1 MVARVQLYH
10 GKKRVKQDFYKQYTR
25 NKKKRTNLAYVQRQH
40 FLCFLFLFLCAMECS
55 VSLKVTCTIS
65 LKIKHFC
72 FIKFIYLFYYYFKE
86 VFQFCCPFE
95 FGHWTCYIFF
105 STNFNF
111 FSTFF
116 FNFIEIYPTYFY
128 DILEESKLNYVTT
141 FFFFTMFTIQSI
153 QKTLF
158 HSLCLVCL

>member
-1 MVARVQLYH
+1 M
-10 GKKRVKQDFYKQYTR
+10 
-25 NKKKRTNLAYVQRQH
+25 AYVQRQH
-40 FLCFLFLFLCAMECS
+40 FLCFLFLFLCAMKCS

-105 STNFNF
+105 QPILIF
-111 FSTFF
+111 FSTFL
-116 FNFIEIYPTYFY
+116 FNFIEIYSPLFLWYFRGVK
-128 DILEESKLNYVTT
+128 IELCNYLFVFYNVYNTKYTKST
-141 FFFFTMFTIQSI
+141 FS
-153 QKTLF
+153 
-158 HSLCLVCL
+158 